1 MNMSSILTSKYH
13 IVVFVTTIIWFL
25 SCIHRISSFS
35 PILLSSSS
43 LSTSSS
49 SSSSSNTLLPVLASI
64 KNGNDNNDDEN
75 QQTSSSST
83 TTNTNV
89 TTNDTSIPT
98 VQPQSLYLHHI
109 AIRTRNIETA
119 IKFYSLLGYNVE
131 HKFRSGPARAAW
143 LTNAFFTPPPP
154 LSSSSLSSS
163 SSSSTTTKKTK
174 GQCNNI
180 ASRIEL
186 IEVPSYIL
194 NEKENTIKKAIDLIQ
209 NESLLGLNHYAID
222 VTPYIEYLKL
232 NNYLSSTSSSST
244 TTTTTPTTSYYGLD
258 QFLQFIESQSIK
270 QYNKTIRIA
279 VKPRQQVIGD
289 QVFELAFIYDAD
301 GTIVELVRYIKDV
314 TLKDGR
320 TMDSGWEP
328 WDGKGFVGLKEK

>member
-25 SCIHRISSFS
+25 SFIHTISSFS

-75 QQTSSSST
+75 QQTSSSSPIT
-83 TTNTNV
+83 TAS
-89 TTNDTSIPT
+89 TNDTSILPT

-154 LSSSSLSSS
+154 LSLSSS
-163 SSSSTTTKKTK
+163 SSKTTTKTTK

-244 TTTTTPTTSYYGLD
+244 TSSSTTTPTTSYYGLD

>member
-13 IVVFVTTIIWFL
+13 IVVYITTIIWFL

-43 LSTSSS
+43 LSTSS

-83 TTNTNV
+83 TNTNP
-89 TTNDTSIPT
+89 TTNDSSILPT

-143 LTNAFFTPPPP
+143 LTNVFFTPPPPP
-154 LSSSSLSSS
+154 LSSSSSTTK
-163 SSSSTTTKKTK
+163 TTTKTTK

-244 TTTTTPTTSYYGLD
+244 TSSSTTTPTTSYYGLD